1 MPAKPLTDEQLQD
14 AIRLKSLFLRRK
26 KEDPSLTQEKLAFLC
41 GWKTQGT
48 ITHYF
53 NGRIPLNLGAL
64 QKFAE
69 ALDARLDEISPSLAA
84 VVGALQKNT
93 VDHGAGVST
102 SHGHDVSESNDN
114 VEIRMLYPSELN
126 GTHSNSEGEV
136 EFSIKKMTI
145 SKAFLHNNAKFSS
158 LDNLALTPALG
169 DSMEGT
175 YNDGDLLLIDRGVN
189 QIRDSGIYGF
199 KLTDEIFTRRIERR
213 PDGGIAIIPDNKK
226 YDSYTV
232 AREAQDKLKIHYR
245 VVFAWAGKK
254 FT

>member
-26 KEDPSLTQEKLAFLC
+26 EADPSLTQEKLAFQC

-48 ITHYF
+48 ITQYF

-64 QKFAE
+64 YKFAE

-84 VVGALQKNT
+84 AVGSLQKNT
-93 VDHGAGVST
+93 IDRGGDGATNHRRAV
-102 SHGHDVSESNDN
+102 VESKDN
-114 VEIRMLYPSELN
+114 VEIRLLYPSELN
-126 GTHSNSEGEV
+126 EARSDTDSEI
-136 EFSIKKMTI
+136 EFSVKKMTL
-145 SKAFLHNNAKFSS
+145 SKTFLRNNVKFSS
-158 LDNLALTPALG
+158 LENLVLTPALG

-175 YNDGDLLLIDRGVN
+175 YSDGDLLLIDRGVN
-189 QIRDSGIYGF
+189 QLRDSGIYGF

-213 PDGGIAIIPDNKK
+213 PDGDIAIIPDNKK
-226 YDSYTV
+226 YEPYIVTR
-232 AREAQDKLKIHYR
+232 AAQDKLKIHYR
-245 VVFAWAGKK
+245 VVFAWTGKK

>member
-26 KEDPSLTQEKLAFLC
+26 EADPSLTQEKLAFQC

-48 ITHYF
+48 ITQYF
-53 NGRIPLNLGAL
+53 NGRIPLNLTAL
-64 QKFAE
+64 QKFAD
-69 ALDARLDEISPSLAA
+69 ALGARLDEISPSLAA
-84 VVGALQKNT
+84 VVNTLQKNT
-93 VDHGAGVST
+93 SGHGANGHTSNQSST
-102 SHGHDVSESNDN
+102 AESPDN
-114 VEIRMLYPSELN
+114 VEIRLFYPSELDERATN
-126 GTHSNSEGEV
+126 SASEG

-145 SKAFLHNNAKFSS
+145 SKSFLRANAKFTS
-158 LDNLALTPALG
+158 LENLALTPALG

-175 YNDGDLLLIDRGVN
+175 YSDGDLLLIDRGIN

-213 PDGGIAIIPDNKK
+213 PDGDLSIIPDNKK
-226 YDSYTV
+226 YDPYTV
-232 AREAQDKLKIHYR
+232 ARSDLAKLKIHYR
-245 VVFAWAGKK
+245 VVFAWTGKK